1 MMLALIKKELRS
13 LFLNPISLT
22 VISILNVAPVVAF
35 AVYLG
40 ITQSKGAYAGFE
52 SMVSLMAII
61 IALLIPLV
69 SARAMS
75 SERKNGTDD
84 FLLSLPIS
92 KTSVILSKFL
102 SNVVFFLLP
111 IAIMA
116 VFPPVFSKFGEVNYT
131 HCYLALLTLF
141 LFEVF
146 IIALSIMLST
156 LLKRTLT
163 ATLAAYGVSVLSF
176 LFGTLSSL
184 VRLLP
189 LGTGFDKV
197 VGGMLAGLSGFKK

>member
-1 MMLALIKKELRS
+1 
-13 LFLNPISLT
+13 
-22 VISILNVAPVVAF
+22 
-35 AVYLG
+35 
-40 ITQSKGAYAGFE
+40 
-52 SMVSLMAII
+52 
-61 IALLIPLV
+61 
-69 SARAMS
+69 
-75 SERKNGTDD
+75 
-84 FLLSLPIS
+84 
-92 KTSVILSKFL
+92 
-102 SNVVFFLLP
+102 
-111 IAIMA
+111 MA
-116 VFPPVFSKFGEVNYT
+116 VFPPIFSKFGEVNYK

-189 LGTGFDKV
+189 
-197 VGGMLAGLSGFKK
+197 

>member
-40 ITQSKGAYAGFE
+40 ITQSTGAYAGFE

-92 KTSVILSKFL
+92 KTSVILS
-102 SNVVFFLLP
+102 
-111 IAIMA
+111 
-116 VFPPVFSKFGEVNYT
+116 
-131 HCYLALLTLF
+131 
-141 LFEVF
+141 
-146 IIALSIMLST
+146 
-156 LLKRTLT
+156 
-163 ATLAAYGVSVLSF
+163 
-176 LFGTLSSL
+176 
-184 VRLLP
+184 
-189 LGTGFDKV
+189 
-197 VGGMLAGLSGFKK
+197 